1 MSEEGGWRE
10 IARALRL
17 RCPGCGEPGLRR
29 GWFTFAERCPGCGL
43 RVDRG
48 EADHF
53 FGAMALNLVV
63 AELLAV
69 GAIAGA
75 LALTWPEP
83 PWGLVTWGGAA
94 LAASSPVALYPFS
107 RLAWLAIDRQLREEE
122 SGP

>member
-1 MSEEGGWRE
+1 MSEEDGWRE

-17 RCPGCGEPGLRR
+17 RCPGCGGRAIRL
-29 GWFTFAERCPGCGL
+29 GWFTFTERCPTCEL

-48 EADHF
+48 ESDHF

-69 GAIAGA
+69 GVIAGA

-83 PWGLVTWGGAA
+83 PWELVTWGGAA
-94 LAASSPVALYPFS
+94 LAAASPVALYPFS
-107 RLAWLAIDRQLREEE
+107 RLVWLAIDRQLREEE
-122 SGP
+122 PGR